1 MMKRTN
7 LVYPL
12 LLASFSFLMVG
23 CGYKAERVSQ
33 YEKQLPGVWVA
44 QRLPEVEGISVEEY
58 ARNMLLLPTDTKS
71 CIIYSFQRNGQVS
84 YYPFVQERGVYIP
97 GNKQEG
103 RWAVRGNM
111 LYIAHGTFPL
121 LPMFEVAFVD
131 SCLIL
136 RQTRQMQLDY
146 LDATIRVC
154 NERLGN
160 RANQLEAFSCKT
172 ILAEAKDVQQRIA
185 RLSGDYTVSRS
196 YTLRESEPMEEN
208 TDLELTVELPNKDQ
222 QPRYAE

>member
-12 LLASFSFLMVG
+12 LLASFSFLMLG
-23 CGYKAERVSQ
+23 CGYKAEQASQ

-58 ARNMLLLPTDTKS
+58 VRGMLLLSTDS
-71 CIIYSFQRNGQVS
+71 QSRIIYSFQRNGRMS

-97 GNKQEG
+97 GNKQDG
-103 RWAVRGNM
+103 RWAVRDNM
-111 LYIAHGTFPL
+111 LYIALGTLPL
-121 LPMFEVAFVD
+121 FPMFEISFVD
-131 SCLIL
+131 SLLVL

-146 LDATIRVC
+146 LEAMIREC
-154 NERLGN
+154 DDRLN
-160 RANQLEAFSCKT
+160 KNVNQLETLNCQK
-172 ILAEAKDVQQRIA
+172 ILTNAKDIHQRIS

-196 YTLRESEPMEEN
+196 YTLRESEPIEEN

>member
-7 LVYPL
+7 LVRPL
-12 LLASFSFLMVG
+12 LLASFSFLMLG
-23 CGYKAERVSQ
+23 CGYKAEQASQ

-121 LPMFEVAFVD
+121 LPMFEVSFVD

-146 LDATIRVC
+146 LDATNVWVTEQTNLKPSAVKRYLQRRRMYSSVSHDSAATTPSR
-154 NERLGN
+154 EATPSEK
-160 RANQLEAFSCKT
+160 ANQWKKT
-172 ILAEAKDVQQRIA
+172 PT
-185 RLSGDYTVSRS
+185 LSS
-196 YTLRESEPMEEN
+196 L
-208 TDLELTVELPNKDQ
+208 
-222 QPRYAE
+222 